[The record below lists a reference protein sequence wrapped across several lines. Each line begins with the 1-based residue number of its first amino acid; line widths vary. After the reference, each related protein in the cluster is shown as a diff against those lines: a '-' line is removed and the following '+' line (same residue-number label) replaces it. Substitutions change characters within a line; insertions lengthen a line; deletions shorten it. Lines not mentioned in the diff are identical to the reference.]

1 MREWLNRPEKT
12 AYLFILP
19 SMLILLVFTIIP
31 VISAVGI
38 SLFNMNM
45 FFKDTTFVGLAN
57 YKKAFADQR
66 VWNSFGN
73 TLKFVLMEVP
83 LQVAVGLFLAVLL
96 SRRSWF
102 TNAMRTVF
110 FVPVICSLTSI
121 GIIWSLILDPT
132 IGILSYYLRC
142 LGLGSCQFLKDPD
155 LALPII
161 VLLTVWKNA
170 GHTMVILLAGINAI
184 NPAYY
189 EAARVEGASAV
200 RQFFSITLPLLL
212 PNVAFCVVTN
222 LIGSMQVFD
231 QVYVATRG
239 GPLFRTETA
248 VMYIYSRAFSAP
260 FALGYASSIAVVLFV
275 IIMTL
280 SLTLNTWFLK
290 REEGIYQ

>member
-1 MREWLNRPEKT
+1 
-12 AYLFILP
+12 
-19 SMLILLVFTIIP
+19 MLILLVFTIIP

-45 FFKDTTFVGLAN
+45 FFKDTAFVGLAN
-57 YKKAFADQR
+57 YKKAFADPR

-73 TLKFVLMEVP
+73 ALKFVLMEVP
-83 LQVAVGLFLAVLL
+83 LQVAVDLFLAVLL

-132 IGILSYYLRC
+132 IGILSYYLHC

-155 LALPII
+155 LAMPII

-212 PNVAFCVVTN
+212 PNVAFCVMTN
-222 LIGSMQVFD
+222 PIGSIQVFD

-239 GPLFRTETA
+239 GPLFHTETA

>member
-1 MREWLNRPEKT
+1 
-12 AYLFILP
+12 
-19 SMLILLVFTIIP
+19 MLILLVFTIIP

-45 FFKDTTFVGLAN
+45 FFKDTAFVGLAN
-57 YKKAFADQR
+57 YKKAFADPR

-132 IGILSYYLRC
+132 IGILPYYLRC

-155 LALPII
+155 LAMPII

>member
-57 YKKAFADQR
+57 YTKAFSDQR

-142 LGLGSCQFLKDPD
+142 LGLESCQFLKDPD